1 MRASRPCLLTAG
13 GFWANSEIELAA
25 LEIIPAYRSSRWS
38 LDAPRRESWL
48 AANNDPTAPRS
59 SVTVRVQPA
68 SYSLEDNSRGA
79 SVLRLTRI
87 IPAAAGI
94 ITAGLLSG
102 CSGTTVLPTGR
113 TVTPSAV
120 IATATATPA
129 GTASSEPTP
138 ITSAT
143 GATSSACDGTDLS
156 ASGDFGA
163 GAGNDGFLIKLTSIS
178 ASPCELSGYLSLVD
192 TEAIGPALHVSHGSS
207 MLYSDPGPHS
217 IVVAPGSSAYFGIGY
232 AEAGECADGGTP
244 FHAINIVFASD
255 VLTLPIG
262 TWRMGDI
269 PGFEEICDGDVAE
282 TAVSLSKELPPN

>member
-1 MRASRPCLLTAG
+1 MVPGRTATRVLASGKQRSHRAEEFRNSQGPTGVLLLGRQLQRCLRASP
-13 GFWANSEIELAA
+13 NSHH
-25 LEIIPAYRSSRWS
+25 PRSRWDHHGWPS
-38 LDAPRRESWL
+38 VGLQRHDGL
-48 AANNDPTAPRS
+48 ADRSHSHTVSGHRNGDGDPGWNG
-59 SVTVRVQPA
+59 QQ
-68 SYSLEDNSRGA
+68 
-79 SVLRLTRI
+79 
-87 IPAAAGI
+87 
-94 ITAGLLSG
+94 
-102 CSGTTVLPTGR
+102 
-113 TVTPSAV
+113 
-120 IATATATPA
+120 
-129 GTASSEPTP
+129 EPTP

-232 AEAGECADGGTP
+232 AEAGGCADGGTP